1 MTGMWLEDDEEL
13 FRAMAVAVWE
23 AAAVPPRLVK
33 AARAAYAW
41 RTLDAELAALA
52 YDSAR
57 PASSDLLAAG
67 QPALR
72 EDTALL
78 RYLTFVATDLTVEVE
93 VGDGRLLGQIMP
105 PCPGELEVW
114 TAESA
119 GGFTAIDALGCFSV
133 APVPTRA
140 FRLHVRTAAGTRV
153 RTAWIRLTDDAP
165 AG

>member
-1 MTGMWLEDDEEL
+1 MTRMWLADDEEFL
-13 FRAMAVAVWE
+13 RAVKGAVRE
-23 AAAVPPRLVK
+23 AAAVPPRLVQ

-41 RTLDAELAALA
+41 RTLDSELAALV

-57 PASSDLLAAG
+57 STSSDLLAAW

-78 RYLTFVATDLTVEVE
+78 RYLTFVAMDLTVELE
-93 VGDGRLLGQIMP
+93 VGDGRLLGQIVP
-105 PCPGELEVW
+105 PCPGELDVW

-119 GGFTAIDALGCFSV
+119 GGCTAIDALGCFSV

-153 RTAWIRLTDDAP
+153 RTAWISLTDDAP